1 MRTLYQITAELYQ
14 EHVVPII
21 NGKQYDTGRSV
32 LITLTDAGAVVVP
45 ESGDMLRLYCRKPD
59 GTVSYLPGTLSGTAV
74 EVALTN
80 QLQALPGVV
89 ECELQIGTGAEMVST
104 PVFRLNVLPSNY
116 DAAAIES
123 SDEFGALETA
133 LQTVQQYDTRIA
145 ALEDVAD
152 GLGDAST
159 YGVANDLT
167 QQTAGENVLDAA
179 QGKALGDS
187 LTTAEGDI
195 TALQSQAAALGKF
208 VAASGKYTT
217 AQWTYGTTTCSIT
230 IPSDGI
236 WIVWGCFEMDNT
248 ANRNMYRQLQMQIQG
263 SGSSWLLGV
272 NNIYYDATGTNSNDG
287 IVRTVCA
294 PGNLKSGAVIRPYVH
309 TGDTGVVFTVRLVAL
324 RVA

>member
-45 ESGDMLRLYCRKPD
+45 ESGDMLRLYAKKPD

-74 EVALTN
+74 EVELTN
-80 QLQALPGVV
+80 QLQALPGIV

-167 QQTAGENVLDAA
+167 QATAGENVLDAA
-179 QGKALGDS
+179 QGKALGDR

-195 TALQSQAAALGKF
+195 ASLNDGYANLGCTYTLHTNTSEMVKESWKWNDGTLICA
-208 VAASGKYTT
+208 VRNRAS
-217 AQWTYGTTTCSIT
+217 ASIT
-230 IPSDGI
+230 NQSGGI
-236 WIVWGCFEMDNT
+236 YW
-248 ANRNMYRQLQMQIQG
+248 
-263 SGSSWLLGV
+263 
-272 NNIYYDATGTNSNDG
+272 
-287 IVRTVCA
+287 
-294 PGNLKSGAVIRPYVH
+294 AVIDGTSWPVAFTSTPTCTFNTFQSVGNCWCWASVNASATYAPQIYV
-309 TGDTGVVFTVRLVAL
+309 GRGASAEVTVWIHYIAIGRWK
-324 RVA
+324 

>member
-45 ESGDMLRLYCRKPD
+45 ESGDMLRLYAKKPD
-59 GTVSYLPGTLSGTAV
+59 GTISYLPGTLSGTAV
-74 EVALTN
+74 EVELTN
-80 QLQALPGVV
+80 QLQALPGIV

-133 LQTVQQYDTRIA
+133 LQTVQQYDTRIQTNTDAIA
-145 ALEDVAD
+145 ALEEVAD

-167 QQTAGENVLDAA
+167 QATAGENVLDAA
-179 QGKALGDS
+179 QGKALGDR

-195 TALQSQAAALGKF
+195 DTLNDG
-208 VAASGKYTT
+208 YTQLS
-217 AQWTYGTTTCSIT
+217 ANVFQHHKT
-230 IPSDGI
+230 I
-236 WIVWGCFEMDNT
+236 
-248 ANRNMYRQLQMQIQG
+248 
-263 SGSSWLLGV
+263 
-272 NNIYYDATGTNSNDG
+272 TGTITMGANSSGQAGYSVG
-287 IVRTVCA
+287 IDWSVAFAVVRQHDASKLVFLSMGYVDRNNCYVNWRSERTSQTDV
-294 PGNLKSGAVIRPYVH
+294 PIRIDIFGY
-309 TGDTGVVFTVRLVAL
+309 
-324 RVA
+324 

>member
-1 MRTLYQITAELYQ
+1 MKTLYQITAELYQ

-45 ESGDMLRLYCRKPD
+45 EAGDMLRLYAKKPD

-74 EVALTN
+74 EVELTN

-89 ECELQIGTGAEMVST
+89 ECELLIGTGAEMVST

-179 QGKALGDS
+179 QGKALGDR

-195 TALQSQAAALGKF
+195 ASLNDGFANLGTVKVITASVNSSGYTDIPYPSGFSAANTVILGASMFTKYNSWVDF
-208 VAASGKYTT
+208 TYDTFTYSGDLNFTASGVRFTPKSAGYAT
-217 AQWTYGTTTCSIT
+217 QIR
-230 IPSDGI
+230 
-236 WIVWGCFEMDNT
+236 IVLWH
-248 ANRNMYRQLQMQIQG
+248 
-263 SGSSWLLGV
+263 S
-272 NNIYYDATGTNSNDG
+272 
-287 IVRTVCA
+287 
-294 PGNLKSGAVIRPYVH
+294 
-309 TGDTGVVFTVRLVAL
+309 
-324 RVA
+324 

>member
-1 MRTLYQITAELYQ
+1 MRTVYQITAELYQ

-45 ESGDMLRLYCRKPD
+45 EAGDMLRLYAKKPD

-74 EVALTN
+74 EVELTN
-80 QLQALPGVV
+80 QLQALPGIV
-89 ECELQIGTGAEMVST
+89 ECELQIGTGEEMVST

-179 QGKALGDS
+179 QGKALGDR
-187 LTTAEGDI
+187 LTTAEGNI
-195 TALQSQAAALGKF
+195 TTLNDGLANLIKRVTITGTTSSAGVYPTEYSFNRVISAHPVTG
-208 VAASGKYTT
+208 TT
-217 AQWTYGTTTCSIT
+217 AYLAIRESASNKAVVFAYTSSGGSLTS
-230 IPSDGI
+230 
-236 WIVWGCFEMDNT
+236 VNNT
-248 ANRNMYRQLQMQIQG
+248 AITFEL
-263 SGSSWLLGV
+263 
-272 NNIYYDATGTNSNDG
+272 IY
-287 IVRTVCA
+287 I
-294 PGNLKSGAVIRPYVH
+294 
-309 TGDTGVVFTVRLVAL
+309 
-324 RVA
+324 

>member
-1 MRTLYQITAELYQ
+1 MKTLYQITAELYQ

-45 ESGDMLRLYCRKPD
+45 ESGDMLRLYAKKPD

-74 EVALTN
+74 EVELTN

-167 QQTAGENVLDAA
+167 QATAGENVLDAA
-179 QGKALGDS
+179 QGKALGDR

-195 TALQSQAAALGKF
+195 ASLNDGYTQLNTAVALKAGNGEPLTGYCYMS
-208 VAASGKYTT
+208 VRSTLGS
-217 AQWTYGTTTCSIT
+217 TTTVT
-230 IPSDGI
+230 
-236 WIVWGCFEMDNT
+236 F
-248 ANRNMYRQLQMQIQG
+248 ANLDHNRYVG
-263 SGSSWLLGV
+263 LLL
-272 NNIYYDATGTNSNDG
+272 IESNSN
-287 IVRTVCA
+287 
-294 PGNLKSGAVIRPYVH
+294 SGAVYSVGYKVAQSPFTTLMAGSAH
-309 TGDTGVVFTVRLVAL
+309 TVTIGTSGDLSVAL
-324 RVA
+324 PSWSKAVLISTQKFD